1 MKQKQS
7 IDPNLINEFHPT
19 RNGSL
24 RLEDLSPLS
33 TRRVWWQSHDGRSWL
48 ASIRHRVAG
57 VGCPFRAQMA
67 GRR

>member
-33 TRRVWWQSHDGRSWL
+33 TRRVWWLSPDGHSWL
-48 ASIRHRVAG
+48 ASFRNRVAG
-57 VGCPFRAQMA
+57 PG
-67 GRR
+67 